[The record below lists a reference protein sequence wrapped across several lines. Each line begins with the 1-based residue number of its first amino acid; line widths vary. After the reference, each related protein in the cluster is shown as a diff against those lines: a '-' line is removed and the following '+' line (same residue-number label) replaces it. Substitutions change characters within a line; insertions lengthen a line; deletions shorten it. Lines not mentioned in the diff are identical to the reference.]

1 MGAENQYRAR
11 PAEQRTQLRGNWRCG
26 HSGQNYT
33 VWGREPQDPEEQR
46 PGKSPESSLNCQRK
60 VGTMSLQPNEI
71 INTVARELLMPEEEL
86 VKQGLRSVLERKLR
100 EIKAEIFAITGRY
113 RVS

>member
-1 MGAENQYRAR
+1 
-11 PAEQRTQLRGNWRCG
+11 
-26 HSGQNYT
+26 
-33 VWGREPQDPEEQR
+33 
-46 PGKSPESSLNCQRK
+46 
-60 VGTMSLQPNEI
+60 MSLQPNEI

-113 RVS
+113 RVSSVEEMEARYQEGTLEEAESWKDLQRLDHLEHKRDRLLQLLEVVR